1 MKSAATIIVLLFTI
15 VYIVPL
21 GVRPLVIPDETRYAE
36 ISREMSVTGDWIV
49 PKIDGMRYFEKPVL
63 GYWLNTAAISLF
75 GENAFAIRLPSVLA
89 AGTSALLVFFMVRKF
104 GNGIAAGL
112 LTAAVFLTCF
122 EVFAL
127 GIFCV
132 LDSVFSMF
140 VTATF
145 VFFFFALQ
153 ENTSSRKR
161 NVFLALAGM
170 CCGLAFLTKGFIAFV
185 LPVAVIV
192 PFLLWERQWKEL
204 LRIWWAPLIVAV
216 LVALP
221 WCLAIHQRERDFWR
235 FFFWHEHIQ
244 RFLNA
249 EGGQHPGPFWY
260 FIPVILAG
268 ALPWSTWLPNA
279 FSGLKTVQFKDPFI
293 RFTVCWLL
301 FPFLFFSAS
310 RGKLETYILP
320 CFPPLTILLVMGF
333 LRWYVLPGKEK
344 AFTVSLYISAI
355 IMFMVAFAMVFAQM
369 SSIAIIKIYNAGETW
384 KWVLLV
390 IALLLYAVIL
400 VLAGRQKVFNKRLIH
415 CCLAPLMVLF
425 CVHFVMPDKFKTAK
439 MPENFLLQNSCRISS
454 DSILVSDNY
463 LMPAV
468 CWVYKRD
475 NVYLL
480 DRAGEFAYGLSYN
493 DEEHKLIA
501 VDKFSDFIMENSK
514 HNKVVLITTKKRY
527 DDYREVLPNPKNQV
541 MDCGFVMVEF
551 APLIAQKT
559 LAGGPYQEA
568 ICVSRTIKNSSDAA
582 MRAAVNGYD
591 LFFLF
596 NS

>member
-1 MKSAATIIVLLFTI
+1 MKSAATSIILLFTI

-36 ISREMSVTGDWIV
+36 ISREMLATGGWIV

-75 GENAFAIRLPSVLA
+75 GENAFAIRLPSALA
-89 AGTSALLVFFMVRKF
+89 TGISALLVFFMVRKF
-104 GNGIAAGL
+104 GGGGPAAL
-112 LTAAVFLTCF
+112 LTAAAFLTCF
-122 EVFAL
+122 EIFVI
-127 GIFCV
+127 GTFCV

-145 VFFFFALQ
+145 VFFFFAWQ
-153 ENTSSRKR
+153 ESASLHKKS
-161 NVFLALAGM
+161 VFLVLAGM

-185 LPVAVIV
+185 LPVVVIIA
-192 PFLLWERQWKEL
+192 FLLWERRWKEL
-204 LRIWWAPLIVAV
+204 LRIWWVPLIVAV

-221 WCLAIHQRERDFWR
+221 WCLAVHLRERDFWH

-279 FSGLKTVQFKDPFI
+279 FSGLKTVKFKDPFI

-310 RGKLETYILP
+310 GGKLATYILP
-320 CFPPLTILLVMGF
+320 CFPPFAILIVMGF
-333 LRWYVLPGKEK
+333 LKWYVLPGKEK
-344 AFTVSLYISAI
+344 AFTVNLYISAI
-355 IMFMVAFAMVFAQM
+355 IILMVAFAMVFAQM
-369 SSIAIIKIYNAGETW
+369 GPVAIIKIYNTGETW

-390 IALLLYAVIL
+390 IALLAYAAFL
-400 VLAGRQKVFNKRLIH
+400 VFAGRQKIMNKQLIY

-425 CVHFVMPDKFKTAK
+425 CVHFVIPDKFKTAK
-439 MPENFLLQNSCRISS
+439 MPENFLLQNSGRIRP

-468 CWVYKRD
+468 CWVYRRD
-475 NVYLL
+475 NIYLL
-480 DRAGEFAYGLSYN
+480 GRAGEFAYGLSYN
-493 DEEHKLIA
+493 GQEHKLIA
-501 VDKFSDFIMENSK
+501 VEKFSDFVRENSK
-514 HNKVVLITTKKRY
+514 HNKVVLITTKRLY
-527 DDYREVLPNPKNQV
+527 DDYRKVLPSPDNEV
-541 MDCGFVMVEF
+541 VDCGFVMVEF
-551 APLIAQKT
+551 A
-559 LAGGPYQEA
+559 GH
-568 ICVSRTIKNSSDAA
+568 
-582 MRAAVNGYD
+582 M
-591 LFFLF
+591 
-596 NS
+596 